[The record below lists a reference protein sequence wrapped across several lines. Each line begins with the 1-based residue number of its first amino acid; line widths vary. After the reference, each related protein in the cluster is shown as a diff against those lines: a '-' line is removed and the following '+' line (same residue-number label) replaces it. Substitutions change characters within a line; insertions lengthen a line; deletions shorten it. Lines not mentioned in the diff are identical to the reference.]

1 MNSFLFLLLTLSLLV
16 LTQIQTGVLGN
27 TTASSGGTSGTGS
40 GGNSGTGKPA
50 ATTLKT
56 TTTAKTDTDGAPALS
71 SMDGGSVLFF
81 LTHILI
87 HLFYLS

>member
-1 MNSFLFLLLTLSLLV
+1 MNSFLFLLFTLSLLV

-27 TTASSGGTSGTGS
+27 STASSGGTSG
-40 GGNSGTGKPA
+40 PV
-50 ATTLKT
+50 ATTLKA

-71 SMDGGSVLFF
+71 SLDGGSVLFF

>member
-1 MNSFLFLLLTLSLLV
+1 MNSFLFLLFTLSLLV

-40 GGNSGTGKPA
+40 GGNN
-50 ATTLKT
+50 
-56 TTTAKTDTDGAPALS
+56 GAPALS

>member
-1 MNSFLFLLLTLSLLV
+1 MNSFLFLLFTLSLLV

-27 TTASSGGTSGTGS
+27 TTASSGGTSGAS
-40 GGNSGTGKPA
+40 I
-50 ATTLKT
+50 
-56 TTTAKTDTDGAPALS
+56 ALG
-71 SMDGGSVLFF
+71 SMDGGSILFF